1 MGYFQSKSSTIIS
14 NPKSSSYNPR
24 KNSLVF
30 EPNHMNDLKRAKLM
44 IGIVVFGLL
53 VSAITIWPAIFELK
67 LAVRM
72 IWGDAEPTSVLHGF
86 VVQAIHG
93 LEAMEA
99 NYPFMMYAHD
109 WLAFAHIV
117 LAILFAG
124 AIRDP
129 IRNIWIVQ
137 CGLIMCA
144 LIPVLAAICIP
155 MRGIPWIWFCFD
167 FAFAPGAA
175 LPLWIAL
182 RDINR
187 AEANLNNISKLN

>member
-1 MGYFQSKSSTIIS
+1 
-14 NPKSSSYNPR
+14 
-24 KNSLVF
+24 
-30 EPNHMNDLKRAKLM
+30 MNDLKRAKLM

-53 VSAITIWPAIFELK
+53 VSAVTIWPAIPELK
-67 LAVRM
+67 MAVR
-72 IWGDAEPTSVLHGF
+72 IAWGDAEPTGVLHSF
-86 VVQAIHG
+86 VVRTIEG

-99 NYPFMMYAHD
+99 DYPFILYAHD

-124 AIRDP
+124 AIKDP
-129 IRNIWIVQ
+129 IRNVWIVQ

-144 LIPVLAAICIP
+144 LIPVLAGICVPI
-155 MRGIPWIWFCFD
+155 RGIPWVWFWID

-182 RDINR
+182 RDIKR
-187 AEANLNNISKLN
+187 TEAKLNKK